1 MSKKNMTYDTAYAEL
16 NEILASLQKE
26 DVSLDDL
33 SDKLKRAAELSD
45 FCKTKLR
52 SIEEDIEKISV
63 ATDFQ

>member
-1 MSKKNMTYDTAYAEL
+1 MSKKNMTYDAAYAEL
-16 NEILASLQKE
+16 NNILSFLQKV

>member
-1 MSKKNMTYDTAYAEL
+1 MSKKNMTYDAAYAEL
-16 NEILASLQKE
+16 NTILSSLQME

-52 SIEEDIEKISV
+52 SIEDDIEKIGV
-63 ATDFQ
+63 VTDFQ

>member
-1 MSKKNMTYDTAYAEL
+1 KKNMTYDAAYAEL
-16 NEILASLQKE
+16 NNILSSLQKE

-33 SDKLKRAAELSD
+33 SEKLKRAAELSD

>member
-1 MSKKNMTYDTAYAEL
+1 MSKKNMTYDAAYAEL
-16 NEILASLQKE
+16 NNILSSLQKE

-63 ATDFQ
+63 ATDFM

>member
-1 MSKKNMTYDTAYAEL
+1 MSKKNMTYDAAYAEL
-16 NEILASLQKE
+16 NNILSSLQKE

>member
-1 MSKKNMTYDTAYAEL
+1 MSKKNMTYDAAYAEL
-16 NEILASLQKE
+16 NYILSSLQKE

>member
-1 MSKKNMTYDTAYAEL
+1 MSKKNMTYDAAYAEL
-16 NEILASLQKE
+16 NNILSSLQKE
-26 DVSLDDL
+26 DVSLDEL

>member
-1 MSKKNMTYDTAYAEL
+1 MSKKNMTYDAAYAEL
-16 NEILASLQKE
+16 NNILSSLQKE

-63 ATDFQ
+63 VTDFQ

>member
-1 MSKKNMTYDTAYAEL
+1 MSKKNMTYDAAYAEL
-16 NEILASLQKE
+16 SNILASLQKE

>member
-1 MSKKNMTYDTAYAEL
+1 MGNKNMTYDAAYAEL
-16 NEILASLQKE
+16 NTILQTLQME

-52 SIEEDIEKISV
+52 TIEDDIEKIGMT
-63 ATDFQ
+63 TDFQ

>member
-1 MSKKNMTYDTAYAEL
+1 MSKKNMTYDAAYAEL
-16 NEILASLQKE
+16 NNILSSLQKE

-52 SIEEDIEKISV
+52 SIEQDIEKISV

>member
-1 MSKKNMTYDTAYAEL
+1 MSKKNMTYDAAYAEL
-16 NEILASLQKE
+16 NNILSSLQKD

-33 SDKLKRAAELSD
+33 SEKLKRAAELSD

>member
-1 MSKKNMTYDTAYAEL
+1 MSKKNMTYDAAYAEL
-16 NEILASLQKE
+16 NNILSSLQKE

-33 SDKLKRAAELSD
+33 SEKLKRAAELSD

>member
-1 MSKKNMTYDTAYAEL
+1 MNKKNMTYDAAYAEL
-16 NEILASLQKE
+16 NNILSSLQKE